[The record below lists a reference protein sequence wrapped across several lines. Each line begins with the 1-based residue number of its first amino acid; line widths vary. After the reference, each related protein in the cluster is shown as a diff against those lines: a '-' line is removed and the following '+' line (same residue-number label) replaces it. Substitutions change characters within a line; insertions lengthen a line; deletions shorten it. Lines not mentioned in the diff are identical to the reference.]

1 MFLLVPS
8 LYETLLQTFNDLAS
22 SAVQFLFN
30 LLGAVV
36 ILLIGW
42 WVAKLLAAFTKKVL
56 ESAGIDRLGDKL
68 NEIEPIKKLNLEI
81 KPSKFISK
89 FLYYFILIFIL
100 RPASDKLG
108 VPAISDMVK
117 LFIEFIP
124 KLISAGI
131 MLFAGIWLADV
142 VRNFVVDLC
151 KSFKIESGKLIGM
164 VVFFFLLIIFVIQ
177 SISQVGINT
186 DLLESSFSLLIGGII
201 LAFSIGYGFASKDI
215 LLNIISSFY
224 SKNKFKEGQILEID
238 GVKGTIVGMDNTNII
253 LEDGDQK
260 VIFPLK
266 YLQTH
271 KIIIHES

>member
-1 MFLLVPS
+1 MILFVPS
-8 LYETLLQTFNDLAS
+8 LYDTLLQTFNDLAS
-22 SAVQFLFN
+22 SAVAFLFN
-30 LLGAVV
+30 LLGAVI
-36 ILLIGW
+36 ILVIGW
-42 WVAKLLAAFTKKVL
+42 WVAKLVAAFTKKVL
-56 ESAGIDRLGDKL
+56 ETVGIDKIGDKL

-81 KPSKFISK
+81 KPSKLISK

-100 RPASDKLG
+100 RPAADKLG

-131 MLFAGIWLADV
+131 MLFVGVWVADT

-151 KSFKIESGKLIGM
+151 KSFKIAAGKLIGM
-164 VVFFFLLIIFVIQ
+164 AVFFFLLIIFVIQ
-177 SISQVGINT
+177 SVAQVGINT
-186 DLLESSFSLLIGGII
+186 DLLESSFNLLIGGII
-201 LAFSIGYGFASKDI
+201 LAFAIGYGFASKEI

-224 SKNKFKEGQILEID
+224 TKNKYREGQVIEID
-238 GVKGTIVGMDNTNII
+238 GVKGTILTMDNTTIV
-253 LEDGDQK
+253 LENGDQK

-271 KIIIHES
+271 KVIMHQA